1 MKRKKL
7 YFLKVNMPVYLLT
20 KFQFATLILTSFR
33 QWLGIEGILTPL
45 TSKRTYKKT
54 TEIGVKVAFY
64 L

>member
-1 MKRKKL
+1 MKRKKV

-20 KFQFATLILTSFR
+20 KIEFATLILTSFR
-33 QWLGIEGILTPL
+33 QWVGIGGILAPL
-45 TSKRTYKKT
+45 TSKRTYKKP